1 MQLIATMLLCK
12 CKAGESL
19 PLKHQQL
26 RFMYLQSLLWPFT
39 LSATEAPLRV
49 PHIADAP
56 PFMLT
61 DAQQIPN
68 GGILFD
74 IYQQLG
80 IAMQRPLQIEAIP
93 RKRVTEMLLRGQLD
107 LYCNGTPDWFTEP
120 ELRWSPPL
128 FVHHDLYV
136 SGQPYR
142 DFADFQQRVRGKVG
156 TTFGYVYPTLTE
168 LFARGQLQRV
178 DSYSPAES
186 LRHLQKRHLHA
197 VVVSEFEFGYLL
209 AQKQDLHVVQI
220 ERNQIRC
227 MYSPV
232 LAEQT
237 IQQLNQTI
245 TTLTQQG
252 KIEQI
257 LASYR

>member
-1 MQLIATMLLCK
+1 MNLKQNLFLLLALYWGGRAQPVL
-12 CKAGESL
+12 AGD
-19 PLKHQQL
+19 
-26 RFMYLQSLLWPFT
+26 
-39 LSATEAPLRV
+39 APLRV

-74 IYQQLG
+74 IYQQ
-80 IAMQRPLQIEAIP
+80 ISAAMQRPLQIEAIP
-93 RKRVTEMLLRGQLD
+93 RKRVTDMLLRGQLD
-107 LYCNGTPDWFTEP
+107 FYCNGTPDWFTEP
-120 ELRWSPPL
+120 QLRWSPPL
-128 FVHHDLYV
+128 FVHRDLYV
-136 SGQPYR
+136 SVEPYR
-142 DFADFQQRVRGKVG
+142 DFADFKQRVRGRVG

-186 LRHLQKRHLHA
+186 LRHLQRHHLNA

-209 AQKQDLHVVQI
+209 AQKQDLHVVEI

-232 LAEQT
+232 LSEQT
-237 IQQLNQTI
+237 IEQLNQAI
-245 TTLTQQG
+245 TRLGQQG

-257 LASYR
+257 LAAYR

>member
-1 MQLIATMLLCK
+1 MAID
-12 CKAGESL
+12 
-19 PLKHQQL
+19 
-26 RFMYLQSLLWPFT
+26 
-39 LSATEAPLRV
+39 APLRV

-61 DAQQIPN
+61 DARHLPV

-80 IAMQRPLQIEAIP
+80 SAVQRKLQIEPIP
-93 RKRVTEMLLRGQLD
+93 RKRVTDLLLRGELD

-128 FVHHDLYV
+128 FTHRDLYV
-136 SGQPYR
+136 STVSYR
-142 DFADFQQRVRGKVG
+142 DFADFKQRVSGKVG

-186 LRHLQKRHLHA
+186 LRHLQKDHLPA
-197 VVVSEFEFGYLL
+197 VVVSEFEFGSLL
-209 AQKQDLHVVQI
+209 TQKQNFFVVEI

-227 MYSPV
+227 MYSPL

-237 IQQLNQTI
+237 VTALDHAI
-245 TTLTQQG
+245 TQLTQHG

-257 LASYR
+257 LATYR

>member
-1 MQLIATMLLCK
+1 MNLKQNLFLLLALYWGGRAHPVL
-12 CKAGESL
+12 AGD
-19 PLKHQQL
+19 
-26 RFMYLQSLLWPFT
+26 
-39 LSATEAPLRV
+39 APLRV

-74 IYQQLG
+74 IYQK
-80 IAMQRPLQIEAIP
+80 ISAAMQRPLQIETIP
-93 RKRVTEMLLRGQLD
+93 RKRVTDMLLRGQLD
-107 LYCNGTPDWFTEP
+107 FYCNGTPDWFTEP
-120 ELRWSPPL
+120 QLRWSPPL
-128 FVHHDLYV
+128 FVHRDLYV
-136 SGQPYR
+136 SVERYR
-142 DFADFQQRVRGKVG
+142 DFADFKQRVRGKVG

-186 LRHLQKRHLHA
+186 LRHLQRHHLNA

-209 AQKQDLHVVQI
+209 AQKQDLHVVEI

-232 LAEQT
+232 LSEQT
-237 IQQLNQTI
+237 IEQLNQTI
-245 TTLTQQG
+245 TRLGQQG
-252 KIEQI
+252 KIEKI
-257 LASYR
+257 LAAYR

>member
-1 MQLIATMLLCK
+1 LNLKQNLFLLLALYWGGRSYPVQ
-12 CKAGESL
+12 AGD
-19 PLKHQQL
+19 
-26 RFMYLQSLLWPFT
+26 
-39 LSATEAPLRV
+39 APLRV

-56 PFMLT
+56 PFILT
-61 DAQQIPN
+61 DAQQVPN

-74 IYQQLG
+74 IYHQ
-80 IAMQRPLQIEAIP
+80 ISAAMQRPLQIEAIP
-93 RKRVTEMLLRGQLD
+93 RKRVTDMLLRGQLD
-107 LYCNGTPDWFTEP
+107 FYCNGTPDWFTEP
-120 ELRWSPPL
+120 QLRWSPPL
-128 FVHHDLYV
+128 FVHRDLYV
-136 SGQPYR
+136 SVEPYR
-142 DFADFQQRVRGKVG
+142 DFADFKQRVRGKVG

-186 LRHLQKRHLHA
+186 LRHLQRHHLNA

-209 AQKQDLHVVQI
+209 AQKQDLHVVEI

-232 LAEQT
+232 LSEQT
-237 IQQLNQTI
+237 IEQLNQTI
-245 TTLTQQG
+245 TRLGLQG

-257 LASYR
+257 LAAYR

>member
-1 MQLIATMLLCK
+1 MKPKLNQLNLLWW
-12 CKAGESL
+12 
-19 PLKHQQL
+19 
-26 RFMYLQSLLWPFT
+26 LLWPCG
-39 LSATEAPLRV
+39 LVATEVPLRV

-61 DAQQIPN
+61 DAQHIPN

-74 IYQQLG
+74 IYQQLST
-80 IAMQRPLQIEAIP
+80 AMQRPLQIEAIP

-107 LYCNGTPDWFTEP
+107 LYCNGTPEWFTEP

-128 FVHHDLYV
+128 FVHRDLYI
-136 SGQPYR
+136 STKPYR
-142 DFADFQQRVRGKVG
+142 DFTDFQQRVTGSVG

-186 LRHLQKRHLHA
+186 LRHLQKRNLNA

-209 AQKQDLHVVQI
+209 AQKQDLHVVEI
-220 ERNQIRC
+220 ERNQVRC
-227 MYSPV
+227 MYSP
-232 LAEQT
+232 LLPEQT
-237 IQQLNQTI
+237 ILLLDKTI
-245 TTLTQQG
+245 TALRQQG
-252 KIEQI
+252 KIERI
-257 LASYR
+257 LAAYR

>member
-1 MQLIATMLLCK
+1 MDSKGRLR
-12 CKAGESL
+12 
-19 PLKHQQL
+19 LKYKL
-26 RFMYLQSLLWPFT
+26 NLFMRLHWALWPCAV
-39 LSATEAPLRV
+39 LATEAPLRV

-61 DAQQIPN
+61 DAQQVPN

-74 IYQQLG
+74 IYQQLS
-80 IAMQRPLQIEAIP
+80 ATMQRPLQIEAIP

-107 LYCNGTPDWFTEP
+107 LYCNGTPEWFTEP

-128 FVHHDLYV
+128 FIHRDLYV
-136 SGQPYR
+136 SAQSYH
-142 DFADFQQRVRGKVG
+142 DFADFRQRVSGKVG

-186 LRHLQKRHLHA
+186 LRHLQKRHLNA
-197 VVVSEFEFGYLL
+197 VVVSEFEFNYLL
-209 AQKQDLHVVQI
+209 AQKQDLHVVEI

-237 IQQLNQTI
+237 IQQLNQRI
-245 TTLTQQG
+245 RALQQQG

-257 LASYR
+257 LAAYR

>member
-1 MQLIATMLLCK
+1 M
-12 CKAGESL
+12 AGRGRL
-19 PLKHQQL
+19 RLKHKL
-26 RFMYLQSLLWPFT
+26 NLFMPLHWVLWPCAV
-39 LSATEAPLRV
+39 LATEAPLRV

-61 DAQQIPN
+61 DAQQVPN

-74 IYQQLG
+74 IYQQLSA
-80 IAMQRPLQIEAIP
+80 AMQRPLQIEAIP

-128 FVHHDLYV
+128 FIHRDLYV
-136 SGQPYR
+136 SAQPYR
-142 DFADFQQRVRGKVG
+142 DFADFRQRVSGKVG

-186 LRHLQKRHLHA
+186 LRHLQKRHLNA
-197 VVVSEFEFGYLL
+197 VVVSEFEFNYLL
-209 AQKQDLHVVQI
+209 AQKQDLHVVEI

-237 IQQLNQTI
+237 IQQLNQRI
-245 TTLTQQG
+245 SALQQQG

-257 LASYR
+257 LAAYR

>member
-1 MQLIATMLLCK
+1 LNLKQNLFLLLALYWGGRAQPVL
-12 CKAGESL
+12 AGD
-19 PLKHQQL
+19 
-26 RFMYLQSLLWPFT
+26 
-39 LSATEAPLRV
+39 APLRV

-74 IYQQLG
+74 IYQQ
-80 IAMQRPLQIEAIP
+80 ISAAMQRPLQIEAIP
-93 RKRVTEMLLRGQLD
+93 RKRVTDMLLRGQLD
-107 LYCNGTPDWFTEP
+107 FYCNGTPDWFTEP
-120 ELRWSPPL
+120 QLRWSPPL
-128 FVHHDLYV
+128 FVHRDLYV
-136 SGQPYR
+136 SVEPYR
-142 DFADFQQRVRGKVG
+142 DFADFKQRVRGKVG

-186 LRHLQKRHLHA
+186 LRHLQRHHLNA

-209 AQKQDLHVVQI
+209 AQKQDLHVVEI

-232 LAEQT
+232 LSEQT
-237 IQQLNQTI
+237 IEQLNQTI
-245 TTLTQQG
+245 TRLGQQG

-257 LASYR
+257 LAAYR